1 MMRMGSQNWC
11 RHQRI
16 SIIQKRHPRR
26 ESVGK
31 GRVKNLT
38 KRLWFMQQNI
48 FNKERRRPLCW
59 HLWDR
64 RRVVKIHL
72 ELLKKGSEQKKK
84 SWETGNCLEVTF
96 SIHTQSDKS
105 FVFPK
110 VETPR
115 HNLCDK
121 KVCSLLTD
129 RLLFIETGWLQ
140 QTPSCIWAQP
150 MGRLL
155 GGGLN

>member
-1 MMRMGSQNWC
+1 MILRFVKGVMRMGSQNWC

-31 GRVKNLT
+31 GRMKHLP
-38 KRLWFMQQNI
+38 KRLWFVQQNI
-48 FNKERRRPLCW
+48 FNKERCRPLCW

-64 RRVVKIHL
+64 RRVVEIHL
-72 ELLKKGSEQKKK
+72 ELLKNGKQKK
-84 SWETGNCLEVTF
+84 SGNCLEVTF

-105 FVFPK
+105 FVSPK

-115 HNLCDK
+115 RNLCDK

-129 RLLFIETGWLQ
+129 RLLFIE
-140 QTPSCIWAQP
+140 AE
-150 MGRLL
+150 
-155 GGGLN
+155 